1 MDHVTVRAA
10 PGQSWSGERTACG
23 HHAGLS
29 EAGLS
34 GAGLSGAGL
43 SAAGLSHTA
52 CSANNGS
59 FTVVLVGMLEG
70 FVYVQNSGIKVLY
83 IT

>member
-1 MDHVTVRAA
+1 MGHVTVRAA

-29 EAGLS
+29 
-34 GAGLSGAGL
+34 
-43 SAAGLSHTA
+43 AARLSHTA

>member
-1 MDHVTVRAA
+1 MGHVTVRAA

-34 GAGLSGAGL
+34 
-43 SAAGLSHTA
+43 HTA
-52 CSANNGS
+52 CSVNNGS
-59 FTVVLVGMLEG
+59 FTVVVECMLEG

-83 IT
+83 VYIT

>member
-29 EAGLS
+29 E
-34 GAGLSGAGL
+34 AGLSGAGL